1 MSQEETADLLNSDR
15 RRHLTGIG
23 IPNVHERLRLIYGE
37 EYGVTIHSVIGT
49 GTSVS
54 LRPVSY
60 THLARSQTSGGADET
75 DEAVAGAAGSI
86 SSGLSSPSEGLAFT

>member
-37 EYGVTIHSVIGT
+37 EYGVTIRSVIGT

-54 LRPVSY
+54 LRLPY
-60 THLARSQTSGGADET
+60 HLKNYQNYKKY
-75 DEAVAGAAGSI
+75 VF
-86 SSGLSSPSEGLAFT
+86 LLPSHGFNHMMLYYSK